1 MVYPNLLRWF
11 NQALSYGLL
20 VFLSACNLTSTPS
33 GPAELN
39 SRYNEEQPTISG
51 NGRWLAMV
59 SNRRG
64 TSEILLYDLQ
74 GRRFEGISGFYAGD
88 AIAQSPSLSL
98 TGRYLVYL
106 VTLDGRPVVALYDRI
121 TKRSDLLIQGYRRWI
136 QHPHISPDGR
146 YVVFQSARKG
156 QWDIEV
162 LDRGP
167 NIELDILDGT
177 PIPNP

>member
-1 MVYPNLLRWF
+1 MAHPLRWLGWGF
-11 NQALSYGLL
+11 SYSLL
-20 VFLSACNLTSTPS
+20 VFLTSCNLSQTSSVGPS
-33 GPAELN
+33 ELN
-39 SRYNEEQPTISG
+39 SRYNEEQPAISG

-74 GRRFEGISGFYAGD
+74 QRRFEGITGFYAGD
-88 AIAQSPSLSL
+88 TIAESPSLSL

-106 VTLDGRPVVALYDRI
+106 VTIDGRPAIAIYDRF
-121 TKRSDLLIQGYRRWI
+121 TQRSDLLFQGDRRWI
-136 QHPHISPDGR
+136 QQPHISPDGR
-146 YVVFQSARKG
+146 YVVFQSARRG

-167 NIELDILDGT
+167 NIELDIPDGT

>member
-1 MVYPNLLRWF
+1 MNNPPP
-11 NQALSYGLL
+11 GI
-20 VFLSACNLTSTPS
+20 
-33 GPAELN
+33 GDLN
-39 SRYNEEQPTISG
+39 SRYNEEKPAISG

-64 TSEILLYDLQ
+64 MSEILLYDLQ
-74 GRRFEGISGFYAGD
+74 VRRFEGLSGFYGGD
-88 AIAQSPSLSL
+88 AIADSPSLSL

-106 VTLDGRPVVALYDRI
+106 VTLDGRPAIALYDRI

-167 NIELDILDGT
+167 NIELDIPDGT

>member
-1 MVYPNLLRWF
+1 MAHPVRWF
-11 NQALSYGLL
+11 GWGFSCSLL
-20 VFLSACNLTSTPS
+20 VLLSACNSTPTAS
-33 GPAELN
+33 GPAEIN
-39 SRYNEEQPTISG
+39 SRYNEEQPAISG

-64 TSEILLYDLQ
+64 TSEIMLYDLQ
-74 GRRFEGISGFYAGD
+74 GRRFEGLTGFYAGE
-88 AIAQSPSLSL
+88 AIASSPSLSL

-106 VTLDGRPVVALYDRI
+106 VTIDGRPAIALYDRI
-121 TKRSDLLIQGYRRWI
+121 TKRSDLLFSGYRRWI
-136 QHPHISPDGR
+136 QQPHISPDGR

>member
-1 MVYPNLLRWF
+1 L
-11 NQALSYGLL
+11 GLL
-20 VFLSACNLTSTPS
+20 VLLSACNPTRPPS
-33 GPAELN
+33 GLAALN
-39 SRYNEEQPTISG
+39 SRYNEEQPAISG
-51 NGRWLAMV
+51 NGRWLAFV

-74 GRRFEGISGFYAGD
+74 GQRFEGIAGFYTGE

-106 VTLDGRPVVALYDRI
+106 VTLDGRPAVVLYDRL

-136 QHPHISPDGR
+136 QHPRISPDGR

>member
-1 MVYPNLLRWF
+1 MAHPYLLRGF
-11 NQALSYGLL
+11 GRSFSFCVL
-20 VFLSACNLTSTPS
+20 VLLSACNQTSTSS
-33 GPAELN
+33 GLASIN
-39 SRYNEEQPTISG
+39 SRYNDEQPAISG
-51 NGRWLAMV
+51 NGRWLAFV

-74 GRRFEGISGFYAGD
+74 GQRFEGITGFYAGD
-88 AIAQSPSLSL
+88 AIADSPSLSL

-106 VTLDGRPVVALYDRI
+106 VTLDGRPAVALYDCI

-136 QHPHISPDGR
+136 KQPRISPDGR
-146 YVVFQSARKG
+146 YLVFQSARKG